1 MIICKKLLS
10 SALRTALAATLIVA
24 LPAIGSAA
32 TGTTGNGTLQRD
44 AQAVK
49 NEAHRMGD
57 DVKRVSTNA
66 ANDISDSAITGR
78 VKMSLDNYRD
88 INVTTDNGVVKL
100 SGNVDSKQDRD
111 AAVKRAR
118 EVNGVKSVK
127 DDLMV
132 KGQKTESVGDYIDD
146 ASITTVLKGKYLGQK
161 GLDSLDISVETVNG
175 VVTLSGDVENQTQI
189 PMAESIAKE
198 TDGVTGVVNHLRI
211 KR

>member
-1 MIICKKLLS
+1 MNTCKKILS
-10 SALRTALAATLIVA
+10 SALRTALAAAVIVA

-44 AQAVK
+44 AQVVK
-49 NEAHRMGD
+49 NEAHKMGE
-57 DVKRVSTNA
+57 DVKRVSTNV
-66 ANDISDSAITGR
+66 ANDISDSAVTGR
-78 VKMSLDNYRD
+78 VKMALDNYRD
-88 INVTTDNGVVKL
+88 ITVTTDDGVVKL
-100 SGNVDSKQDRD
+100 TGNVDSKQDRD

-118 EVNGVKSVK
+118 QVNGVKSVK

-132 KGQKTESVGDYIDD
+132 NGQKSESVGDYIDD

-175 VVTLSGDVENQTQI
+175 VVTLSGDVENETQI
-189 PMAESIAKE
+189 PMAETLAKD
-198 TDGVTGVVNHLRI
+198 TDGVTGVVNHLKV